1 MREVLKGQPIGLP
14 LYLLSAAALL
24 EKAAQ
29 QIPEPAIARIVV
41 KLAMPKLLQV
51 NARSIK
57 WRLGA
62 SEP

>member
-14 LYLLSAAALL
+14 LYLRSDAAFL
-24 EKAAQ
+24 EKTAQ
-29 QIPEPAIARIVV
+29 QTPEPAIARIVV

-57 WRLGA
+57 GRLGA